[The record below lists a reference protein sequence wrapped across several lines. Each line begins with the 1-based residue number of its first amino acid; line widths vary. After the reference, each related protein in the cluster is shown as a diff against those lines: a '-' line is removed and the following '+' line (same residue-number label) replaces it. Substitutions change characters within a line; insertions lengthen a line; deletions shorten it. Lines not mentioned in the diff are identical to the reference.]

1 MAWSY
6 RNFYQQHYDGHRL
19 QQLLCRR
26 STVTSLNCGNDEL
39 IISLSP
45 TGLVQASNS
54 SQLSLAY
61 PVLPAPAH
69 CEPDTKDSHY
79 QPASN
84 EYLIILTLYLLL
96 IKEVT
101 LLHR

>member
-1 MAWSY
+1 MMSSSLA
-6 RNFYQQHYDGHRL
+6 F
-19 QQLLCRR
+19 RR
-26 STVTSLNCGNDEL
+26 RDWYKLA
-39 IISLSP
+39 I
-45 TGLVQASNS
+45 NS

-79 QPASN
+79 QPAPN